1 MTVPVTAAVTTTITG
16 PSRSAA
22 VAMGANLPWG
32 ASAPEDTLVMACEAL
47 ARAPDVLGLQASTI
61 WRSAPVAALGPNF
74 VNAAVMVQTRL
85 CPEDLLRLLFSIEL
99 AHGRQ
104 RTPTAG
110 LSPARTLDLDLIW
123 MEGEHRQSA
132 ELTLPHPRATHRGF
146 VMGPMQEIAPNLLL
160 ASPCGQTHTV
170 AHWWGLIPPDPIL
183 SSFRPMR

>member
-1 MTVPVTAAVTTTITG
+1 MTAPVTAAVTAAATG

-22 VAMGANLPWG
+22 VALGANLPWM

-61 WRSAPVAALGPNF
+61 WRSTPVAALGSNF

-85 CPEDLLRLLFSIEL
+85 CPEGLLRLLLGIEL
-99 AHGRQ
+99 AHGRH

-123 MEGEHRQSA
+123 MEGETRQSA
-132 ELTLPHPRATHRGF
+132 DLTLPHPRATQRGF
-146 VMGPMQEIAPNLLL
+146 VMGPLQEIAPNLML
-160 ASPCGQTHTV
+160 ASPCGQTRTV
-170 AHWWGLIPPDPIL
+170 AQWWGLIPPDPVL